1 MVLSKSQADAYNSRK
16 IADFERR
23 RDEAEDMKR
32 AVAQLN
38 GEIANTQIYLQ
49 TSISRFESFR
59 PILVKQSNL
68 SQRLDMME
76 RAILMLSNQLN
87 AIKPKIYMVDE
98 PQYPNLK
105 IVKASK

>member
-1 MVLSKSQADAYNSRK
+1 MALSKSQIDAYNSRK

-32 AVAQLN
+32 AIVQLN
-38 GEIANTQIYLQ
+38 GEIANTQTYLQ

-59 PILVKQSNL
+59 PILMKQNNL

-76 RAILMLSNQLN
+76 RAIAMLSNQLN

-105 IVKASK
+105 MAKTGK

>member
-1 MVLSKSQADAYNSRK
+1 MALSKSQADTYNSRK

-32 AVAQLN
+32 AIAQLN
-38 GEIANTQIYLQ
+38 GEIANTQTYLQ

-59 PILVKQSNL
+59 PVLMKQSNL
-68 SQRLDMME
+68 SQRLDIME

-105 IVKASK
+105 MTKASK